1 MVDPEELSPRLVRSR
16 RAWRCPP
23 LQDTQIDIRPT
34 IALSPRLLLRRSP
47 AVIAAALA
55 RSTSRIDM
63 FAHCRQ
69 YMRDGIRRR
78 RPTTQTAVSMSG
90 TQMICV
96 FFRVVPRPQ
105 ATEASGATASSELW
119 VSVHV
124 AEISSNRYTIY
135 LRVPLTLTVSS
146 QFPAASV

>member
-16 RAWRCPP
+16 RAWWCPP

-34 IALSPRLLLRRSP
+34 LALSPRLLLRRSP

-96 FFRVVPRPQ
+96 FF
-105 ATEASGATASSELW
+105 SESFRGRRRLKPAEQPLHQNCGCPSTLQKFLQIAIRFTS
-119 VSVHV
+119 VSH
-124 AEISSNRYTIY
+124 
-135 LRVPLTLTVSS
+135 
-146 QFPAASV
+146 